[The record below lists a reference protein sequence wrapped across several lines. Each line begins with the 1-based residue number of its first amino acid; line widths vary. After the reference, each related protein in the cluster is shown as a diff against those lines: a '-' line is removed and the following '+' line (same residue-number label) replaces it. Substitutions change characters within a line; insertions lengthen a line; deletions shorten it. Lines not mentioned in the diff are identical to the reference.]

1 GVEDQRAFPRAV
13 LELVEQPG
21 LSDACVADDRHGA
34 SCAADR
40 SREGLFERREL
51 RLPSHEA
58 RQAARSA
65 ALEPALEGADTEE
78 LVEPDRFGR
87 TLHSRC
93 PERLEVEEPRR
104 EGIGPLADDD
114 AAGIGEALHAL
125 REPDRMADGHDV
137 GVSVGMLRAPDDDL
151 AGVEADPDR
160 EAGSLLETQP
170 LGVSPDVVL
179 HAERRVEAAPG
190 VVL

>member
-1 GVEDQRAFPRAV
+1 PAAV
-13 LELVEQPG
+13 
-21 LSDACVADDRHGA
+21 
-34 SCAADR
+34 R
-40 SREGLFERREL
+40 SRGGAPEGRARP
-51 RLPSHEA
+51 RPSAEA

-65 ALEPALEGADTEE
+65 ALGPALEGADAEE

-87 TLHSRC
+87 ALHSRR

-160 EAGSLLETQP
+160 QAGSLLETQP
-170 LGVSPDVVL
+170 LGVPPDVIL

-190 VVL
+190 VVLGPGGAAR